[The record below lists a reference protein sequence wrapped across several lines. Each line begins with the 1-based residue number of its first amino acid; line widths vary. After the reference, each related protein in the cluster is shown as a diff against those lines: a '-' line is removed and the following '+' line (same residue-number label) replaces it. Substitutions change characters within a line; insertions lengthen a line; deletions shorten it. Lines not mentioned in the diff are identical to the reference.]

1 MHLEEVACGTEC
13 LGSLCHSWYKL
24 AVAHGL
30 AIACAWSL
38 YAVGAVH
45 DDIGYNLLHIRN
57 VAEIYHEIVVA
68 EAVATLGEPYFAGSA
83 IQSLLNRI
91 LHISSAEE
99 LSLLD
104 VDNLAGLGSRY
115 EQVGLAAEE
124 GWYLENIAY
133 LARSFSLIAL
143 VDIGGDA
150 KSVFR
155 LDVAEHLQ
163 TFLQTRTTERVDA
176 GSVGLIEG
184 CLEYDVG
191 S

>member
-1 MHLEEVACGTEC
+1 M
-13 LGSLCHSWYKL
+13 
-24 AVAHGL
+24 
-30 AIACAWSL
+30 
-38 YAVGAVH
+38 GAVH
-45 DDIGYNLLHIRN
+45 DDIRYNLLHIRN
-57 VAEIYHEIVVA
+57 VSEIYHEIVVA
-68 EAVATLGEPYFAGSA
+68 EAVATLGEPYFAGTT

-91 LHISSAEE
+91 LHISSAQE

-124 GWYLENIAY
+124 GWYLEDIAY
-133 LARSFSLIAL
+133 LARCFSLIAL

-176 GSVGLIEG
+176 GTVGLIEG

>member
-1 MHLEEVACGTEC
+1 MF
-13 LGSLCHSWYKL
+13 
-24 AVAHGL
+24 
-30 AIACAWSL
+30 
-38 YAVGAVH
+38 
-45 DDIGYNLLHIRN
+45 
-57 VAEIYHEIVVA
+57 AEIHHEIVVA
-68 EAVATLGEPYFAGSA
+68 EAVATLGEPYFAGTA

-104 VDNLAGLGSRY
+104 VDYLAGLGSRY

-124 GWYLENIAY
+124 GWYLEDIAY

-155 LDVAEHLQ
+155 LDIAEHLQ